1 MLEDAM
7 DTNKEELIRQRAREI
22 WEREGQPEGRA
33 TEHWEQAAQEIDAE
47 IAFAKPSAEAGTKGK
62 SAKAGGAGTAGRTR
76 KSAK

>member
-1 MLEDAM
+1 M

-47 IAFAKPSAEAGTKGK
+47 IAFSKPSAGAAGTKGK
-62 SAKAGGAGTAGRTR
+62 TAKTRGAGTAGKAR